1 MNVFMGQSEAVL
13 EELWNNG
20 IPIDIVITEDKPS
33 NSKVV
38 EFCKKQNIP
47 VYIIKNYK
55 DIKKLLHEYENLEHC
70 FVASFGIILKSDT
83 IKKFKKYIINFHAGD
98 VFKCRGRHPLPAS
111 ILHNYPEMGI
121 TVHLIEDEKID
132 AGPILYR
139 LLMPI
144 DYDASYKANEKRL
157 SNGLRCLASL
167 VANDIK
173 QDKIVTYRWNVEE
186 SIYFKP
192 LERDILK
199 KIIESKRLRDI
210 KHEKSCN

>member
-1 MNVFMGQSEAVL
+1 MNVFMGQSEVVL

-55 DIKKLLHEYENLEHC
+55 DIQKILHKYDNLEYC

-144 DYDASYKANEKRL
+144 DYDASYKFNEKRL
-157 SNGLRCLASL
+157 TNGLRCLASL
-167 VANDIK
+167 VANDVK
-173 QDKIVTYRWNVEE
+173 QGNIITYRWDIKQ

-192 LERDILK
+192 LKKEILK

-210 KHEKSCN
+210 KNEKSGD

>member
-1 MNVFMGQSEAVL
+1 MNVFMGQSEVVL

-55 DIKKLLHEYENLEHC
+55 DIKKILHKYENLEYC
-70 FVASFGIILKSDT
+70 FVASFGIILKSDV

-98 VFKCRGRHPLPAS
+98 VFKCRGRHPLPVS

-144 DYDASYKANEKRL
+144 DYEASYEFNEKRL
-157 SNGLRCLASL
+157 LNALRCLTSL

-173 QDKIVTYRWNVEE
+173 RM
-186 SIYFKP
+186 
-192 LERDILK
+192 R
-199 KIIESKRLRDI
+199 
-210 KHEKSCN
+210 